1 MDEDL
6 GKYINSVMKTMPSE
20 DLYFEA
26 VRDIMKDLIKEY
38 IKKKIN
44 SDESLKKELAKV
56 IEDFMEARI
65 KQYDAMANMAKV
77 IARIG
82 IVSAPNE
89 IKNEVYTDFIA
100 VFQKEIEEI
109 MKKIL

>member
-1 MDEDL
+1 MDDDL
-6 GKYINSVMKTMPSE
+6 NKYINTVMKTMPSE

-44 SDESLKKELAKV
+44 SDENLKKELAKV
-56 IEDFMEARI
+56 IEDFMEARL

-77 IARIG
+77 LAKIG
-82 IVSAPNE
+82 FISAPNE
-89 IKNEVYTDFIA
+89 VKNEVYSDFVE
-100 VFQKEIEEI
+100 VFQKEIEDI